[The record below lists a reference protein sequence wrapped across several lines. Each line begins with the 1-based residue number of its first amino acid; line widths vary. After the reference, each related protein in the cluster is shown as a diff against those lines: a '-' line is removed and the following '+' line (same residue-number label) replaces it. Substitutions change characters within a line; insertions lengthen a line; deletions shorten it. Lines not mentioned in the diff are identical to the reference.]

1 MQVLCNLFAL
11 SHGVKQ
17 LMRAVLRVR
26 GHEAYDEIA
35 VDIIYLAQ
43 KRCKIHLALA
53 VVSVG
58 IDILPEQ
65 GYLFI
70 SAPDKLARLAD
81 YNIAAAAALASA
93 DIGNYT
99 VSAEVIAP
107 VHYRQPRFKSAVSVQ
122 RQIFRDN
129 AVGIFDIKYTLAG
142 RQSAVKQ
149 LREFMC
155 GMSAEN
161 YIDKRIALLNLFGYP
176 LLLHH
181 ASAEDYFE
189 VGILLFYFFER
200 TDISE
205 ESVFGV
211 LADGAGVKK
220 RYIRVFRLFCESEAH
235 FFKQAFESLTV
246 GNVALTAESVDI
258 SERPT
263 PVKARFKHC
272 MYKSAEL
279 HLSVE
284 LLLRNNYVSV
294 FGKRQISSPPK
305 NF

>member
-1 MQVLCNLFAL
+1 MQVLRNLFAL
-11 SHGVKQ
+11 RHGVKQ

-65 GYLFI
+65 GYFFI

-81 YNIAAAAALASA
+81 YNIAAAAAFASA
-93 DIGNYT
+93 DIWNYA
-99 VSAEVIAP
+99 VSAEIIAP

-161 YIDKRIALLNLFGYP
+161 YIDKRIALLNLFGYS
-176 LLLHH
+176 L
-181 ASAEDYFE
+181 SRKGICGNKIED
-189 VGILLFYFFER
+189 
-200 TDISE
+200 
-205 ESVFGV
+205 
-211 LADGAGVKK
+211 A
-220 RYIRVFRLFCESEAH
+220 
-235 FFKQAFESLTV
+235 
-246 GNVALTAESVDI
+246 SVDDYMRAYVI
-258 SERPT
+258 VMDIFENEKSIPSRIKRNILV
-263 PVKARFKHC
+263 PVSR
-272 MYKSAEL
+272 
-279 HLSVE
+279 
-284 LLLRNNYVSV
+284 
-294 FGKRQISSPPK
+294 
-305 NF
+305 

>member
-1 MQVLCNLFAL
+1 M
-11 SHGVKQ
+11 
-17 LMRAVLRVR
+17 R

-65 GYLFI
+65 GYFFI
-70 SAPDKLARLAD
+70 SALDKLARLAD

-93 DIGNYT
+93 DIGNYA
-99 VSAEVIAP
+99 VSAEIIAP
-107 VHYRQPRFKSAVSVQ
+107 VHYRQPRLEGAVSVQ

-142 RQSAVKQ
+142 RQRTVKQ
-149 LREFMC
+149 LREFMR

-189 VGILLFYFFER
+189 VGILLFYFLEC

-211 LADGAGVKK
+211 LADGAGVKQ
-220 RYIRVFRLFCESEAH
+220 RYIRIFRLFGETEAH
-235 FFKQAFESLTV
+235 FFKQTLESLTV
-246 GNVALTAESVDI
+246 GNVALAAKSVDI

>member
-1 MQVLCNLFAL
+1 MQVLRNLFAL
-11 SHGVKQ
+11 RHGVKQ

-65 GYLFI
+65 GYFFI

-93 DIGNYT
+93 DIGNYA
-99 VSAEVIAP
+99 VSAEIIAP

-189 VGILLFYFFER
+189 VGILLFYFLEC

-211 LADGAGVKK
+211 LADGAGVEQ

-235 FFKQAFESLTV
+235 FFKQAFESLAV
-246 GNVALTAESVDI
+246 GNIALAAESVDI
-258 SERPT
+258 SERLA

-272 MYKSAEL
+272 MHKSAEL

>member
-1 MQVLCNLFAL
+1 MLCNLFAL
-11 SHGVKQ
+11 RHGVKQ

-26 GHEAYDEIA
+26 GHEAYNKIA
-35 VDIIYLAQ
+35 IDIIYIAQ

-65 GYLFI
+65 SYFFI
-70 SAPDKLARLAD
+70 SALDKLARLAD

-93 DIGNYT
+93 DIGNYA
-99 VSAEVIAP
+99 VSAEIIAP
-107 VHYRQPRFKSAVSVQ
+107 VHYRQPRFEGAISVQ
-122 RQIFRDN
+122 RQILRDN
-129 AVGIFDIKYTLAG
+129 AVGIFDVEHTLAG
-142 RQSAVKQ
+142 RQSTIKQ
-149 LREFMC
+149 LREFMR

-161 YIDKRIALLNLFGYP
+161 YIDKRIALLNLFGYS

-181 ASAEDYFE
+181 ASAEDYFKIR
-189 VGILLFYFFER
+189 ILLFYFLER
-200 TDISE
+200 ADISE

-211 LADGAGVKK
+211 LTDGAGVEQ
-220 RYIRVFRLFCESEAH
+220 RYIRVFRLLGEPEAH
-235 FFKQAFESLTV
+235 FFKQTFESLAV
-246 GNVALTAESVDI
+246 GNIALAAESVDI
-258 SERPT
+258 GERSA

-272 MYKSAEL
+272 MHKSAEL

>member
-1 MQVLCNLFAL
+1 MQMLRDLFAL
-11 SHGVKQ
+11 RHGVKQ

-65 GYLFI
+65 GYFFI

-93 DIGNYT
+93 DIGNYA
-99 VSAEVIAP
+99 VSAEIIAP

-189 VGILLFYFFER
+189 VGILLFYFLEC

-220 RYIRVFRLFCESEAH
+220 RYIRVFRLFGETEAH
-235 FFKQAFESLTV
+235 FFKQAFESLAV
-246 GNVALTAESVDI
+246 GNVALAAESMDI

-263 PVKARFKHC
+263 PVKARFKYC

>member
-1 MQVLCNLFAL
+1 M
-11 SHGVKQ
+11 
-17 LMRAVLRVR
+17 
-26 GHEAYDEIA
+26 
-35 VDIIYLAQ
+35 
-43 KRCKIHLALA
+43 
-53 VVSVG
+53 
-58 IDILPEQ
+58 
-65 GYLFI
+65 
-70 SAPDKLARLAD
+70 
-81 YNIAAAAALASA
+81 
-93 DIGNYT
+93 
-99 VSAEVIAP
+99 
-107 VHYRQPRFKSAVSVQ
+107 Q
-122 RQIFRDN
+122 RQIFCDN

-149 LREFMC
+149 LRKFMR

-161 YIDKRIALLNLFGYP
+161 YIDKRIALLNLFGYS

-189 VGILLFYFFER
+189 VGL
-200 TDISE
+200 S
-205 ESVFGV
+205 
-211 LADGAGVKK
+211 DGAGVKQ
-220 RYIRVFRLFCESEAH
+220 RYIRVFRLFGETEAH

-246 GNVALTAESVDI
+246 GNIALTAESVDI
-258 SERPT
+258 SERLT

-294 FGKRQISSPPK
+294 FEKRQISSPPK

>member
-1 MQVLCNLFAL
+1 MQMLCNLFAL
-11 SHGVKQ
+11 RHGVKQ

-65 GYLFI
+65 GYFII
-70 SAPDKLARLAD
+70 SAPDKLARLVD

-93 DIGNYT
+93 DIGNYA
-99 VSAEVIAP
+99 VSAEIIAP

-129 AVGIFDIKYTLAG
+129 AVGIFDIKYMLAG
-142 RQSAVKQ
+142 RQRTIKQ
-149 LREFMC
+149 LREFMR

-189 VGILLFYFFER
+189 VGILLFYFLEC
-200 TDISE
+200 TNISE
-205 ESVFGV
+205 KSIFGV
-211 LADGAGVKK
+211 LSDGAGV
-220 RYIRVFRLFCESEAH
+220 FRLFGETEAH
-235 FFKQAFESLTV
+235 FFKQTLESLTV
-246 GNVALTAESVDI
+246 GNVALAAESVDI

-263 PVKARFKHC
+263 PVKARFKYC